1 MRHEEIEVKFLI
13 EDLVAMR
20 QRLVALG
27 ATPSLGARVV
37 YYACAVIDVIV
48 SRIRSLRHTTM

>member
-27 ATPSLGARVV
+27 ATL
-37 YYACAVIDVIV
+37 
-48 SRIRSLRHTTM
+48 TTPPHVRREPPV